1 VTVRRSGNLQGRRVR
16 AEDRRLR
23 REGVRAELAVLLA
36 VYACRDGMSPHER
49 NQRRVAKQYTRER
62 LRVWRERRAAGST

>member
-23 REGVRAELAVLLA
+23 REGVRPELAALLA

-49 NQRRVAKQYTRER
+49 NRRRVANHYARER
-62 LRVWRERRAAGST
+62 LRAWRERRLAGPA